1 MSTRFLYI
9 LCLLFIALPVRAQLI
24 TGTITDRQERT
35 AVDMVL
41 VTNKRTKADSR
52 TNTYGRFQ
60 IQGLVGDT
68 LLISHPAYSFR
79 TFIVNATDVRISMS
93 ANVHKLQEVEVISGM
108 TKFQRDSATRQ
119 AIYHKTLKDA
129 QHKTKLSLSNGLA
142 LDGIFTSLAYKASG
156 KGKRN
161 KAFAKQ
167 LEEDN
172 KMRFTQARYS
182 KELVANLT
190 PLRGDSIALFIEQNP
205 IPYEF
210 VRSAKDIE
218 LKMWVRQRYKNWIH
232 TTTTAIDTTNK
243 HD

>member
-1 MSTRFLYI
+1 MCARFLYI
-9 LCLLFIALPVRAQLI
+9 LCMLPIALPTNGQVI
-24 TGTITDRQERT
+24 TGTVTDRQERT
-35 AVDMVL
+35 AIDMVL

-52 TNTYGRFQ
+52 SNANGRFQ
-60 IQGLVGDT
+60 IQGLIGDT

-79 TFIVNATDVRISMS
+79 TFIVSAADVRISMS

-129 QHKTKLSLSNGLA
+129 EHKTKLSLNNGIA
-142 LDGIFTSLAYKASG
+142 LDGLFTSLAYKVSG

-161 KAFAKQ
+161 KAFARQ
-167 LEEDN
+167 LAEDN
-172 KMRFTQARYS
+172 KVRFTQARYS

-190 PLRGDSIALFIEQNP
+190 PLRGDSVTLFIEQNP
-205 IPYEF
+205 IPYDF

-218 LKMWVRQRYKNWIH
+218 LKMWVRERYKNWIYS
-232 TTTTAIDTTNK
+232 TTTAIDTTNK
-243 HD
+243 RD

>member
-1 MSTRFLYI
+1 MSTHFLYI

-35 AVDMVL
+35 AVDMAL

-108 TKFQRDSATRQ
+108 AKFQRDSATRQ

-205 IPYEF
+205 IPYDF

-232 TTTTAIDTTNK
+232 TTTTTIDTTNK

>member
-35 AVDMVL
+35 AIDMVL

-93 ANVHKLQEVEVISGM
+93 ANVHKLEEVEVISGM

-205 IPYEF
+205 IPYDF

-232 TTTTAIDTTNK
+232 TTTTIDTTNK

>member
-205 IPYEF
+205 IPYDF

>member
-35 AVDMVL
+35 AIDMVL

-93 ANVHKLQEVEVISGM
+93 ANVHKLEEVEVISGM

-205 IPYEF
+205 IRYDF

-232 TTTTAIDTTNK
+232 TTTTTIDTTNK